1 MTYIM
6 EIFGFSW
13 FFPLIYGLAIWMRE
27 RDQESLGKVSL
38 ILGVI
43 SWIVSCHQLLRY
55 LSWAWV
61 ASQPPDSSGFYGWL
75 VNRSDFLW
83 FAVLVSLL
91 VVGVTRGR
99 EYGVVPICKPV
110 VVIVFGIGFM
120 VGSLLLGTVLVVTTL
135 VS

>member
-1 MTYIM
+1 MKSIM
-6 EIFGFSW
+6 EIFGIAW
-13 FFPLIYGLAIWMRE
+13 FFPLIYGLVIWISE
-27 RDQESLGKVSL
+27 RRHESLGRASL

-61 ASQPPDSSGFYGWL
+61 ASKPPDSSGFYGWL
-75 VNRSDFLW
+75 VNRSDLLW
-83 FAVLVSLL
+83 FALLVGLL

-110 VVIVFGIGFM
+110 VIIVFGIGFM
-120 VGSLLLGTVLVVTTL
+120 LGSLLLGTVLVVTTL